1 MIVIVSSKDLGL
13 VEDYDILVVG
23 SLLEATKVVG
33 TISDLIYYESNE
45 DTNEFAANL
54 SVLKGKGV
62 GSLWYVHEESTK
74 DDLVE
79 MAIIGSGGTY
89 ISDEFFLEDVDLVK
103 SLVSSK
109 DGNGELVTL
118 GGMGVLNDFL
128 SRYLVGGND
137 SPIPANYLKVLNN
150 AVNQISEG
158 YSEKSK
164 QLVVLSEKAT
174 SVIEDTSIGLRNI
187 QDERANLAKLLEDI
201 KTSVEETTPQVG
213 RGASVSFFPRVSF
226 RKEKDIIRVKDIGR
240 TPYLFSFM
248 LGLQVFCEKVLNR
261 RPRLIV
267 LEPVGKVYEDMYSS
281 YTWITANNQKDSAK
295 YQHSIV
301 MTNYP
306 TQGVLLKLLED
317 ISYDTCI
324 VLDRT
329 SNSKEH
335 LLNCRA
341 TRSVHYALSSPSMV
355 DRLGLKKVSP
365 KFKFFSSVVSD
376 PNAEFSIPVL
386 DYPKNRFERENL
398 YLNSCMEMYK
408 LLVKRG

>member
-109 DGNGELVTL
+109 DENGELVAL

-128 SRYLVGGND
+128 SRYLVGGDD

-201 KTSVEETTPQVG
+201 KSKFLE
-213 RGASVSFFPRVSF
+213 
-226 RKEKDIIRVKDIGR
+226 
-240 TPYLFSFM
+240 
-248 LGLQVFCEKVLNR
+248 LQK
-261 RPRLIV
+261 
-267 LEPVGKVYEDMYSS
+267 
-281 YTWITANNQKDSAK
+281 
-295 YQHSIV
+295 
-301 MTNYP
+301 
-306 TQGVLLKLLED
+306 
-317 ISYDTCI
+317 
-324 VLDRT
+324 
-329 SNSKEH
+329 
-335 LLNCRA
+335 
-341 TRSVHYALSSPSMV
+341 
-355 DRLGLKKVSP
+355 
-365 KFKFFSSVVSD
+365 
-376 PNAEFSIPVL
+376 
-386 DYPKNRFERENL
+386 
-398 YLNSCMEMYK
+398 
-408 LLVKRG
+408 